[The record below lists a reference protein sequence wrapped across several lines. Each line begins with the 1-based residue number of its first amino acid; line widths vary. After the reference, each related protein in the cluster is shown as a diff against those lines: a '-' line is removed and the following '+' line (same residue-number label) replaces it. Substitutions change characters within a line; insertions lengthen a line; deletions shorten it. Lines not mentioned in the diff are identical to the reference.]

1 MAPLT
6 GSAGTSGA
14 GSAGAS
20 SSGVKSA
27 VRSAEAVRPSLVMPK
42 DTVHWPAS
50 SPALTVR
57 VKPEALSS
65 SPSSDTAPN
74 NWVRTWAAVNS
85 TPSPS
90 AV

>member
-6 GSAGTSGA
+6 GSAGTSA
-14 GSAGAS
+14 SGSAGAS
-20 SSGVKSA
+20 ASGATRA
-27 VRSAEAVRPSLVMPK
+27 VRRPDGVRPSLVMPK
-42 DTVHWPAS
+42 ETVHWPAC

-57 VKPEALSS
+57 VKPAALSS
-65 SPSSDTAPN
+65 SPSSDTAPS
-74 NWVRTWAAVNS
+74 NWVRTWAAVRS